1 MEVNPKIGS
10 IPKKLKLL
18 YSMPGESQ
26 LVISEMSV
34 RVVVGVV
41 VDGCFLKKL
50 MVFKD
55 LAGFE
60 TRAFASP

>member
-1 MEVNPKIGS
+1 VEVNPKIGS